1 MNTENGAELIV
12 GFVADLFFSVRIE
25 EAARRLDYRVI
36 WVEKADDV
44 APVDLEA
51 PERQWAEHLQGR
63 GAVLLDDLSRW
74 APALIIFDLNNDQIP
89 WKEWIELIT
98 SVPATRRIPV
108 MCFGSHMDVETMR
121 AAKEAGA
128 DVVLAR
134 SRFVKEL
141 PDLIKKYAR
150 SIDDEALR
158 ETCQQPL
165 SQKAVEGLEEFNR
178 GEFYEAHEYLEEAW
192 MADESLG
199 RNLYRGV
206 LQVAVAYYHILQ
218 GNHNGAAKLFLR
230 VRQWIDPL
238 PATCRGVDVARLRAE
253 AREVHEELLRLG
265 PERIGEFDRSLLRPV
280 HFVLPEDRN
289 H

>member
-1 MNTENGAELIV
+1 MNAESVAPLIV
-12 GFVADLFFSVRIE
+12 GFVSDLLFSVRIE
-25 EAARRLDYRVI
+25 EVARHLDYRVKWI
-36 WVEKADDV
+36 EKAGDV
-44 APVDLEA
+44 AAADPRV

-108 MCFGSHMDVETMR
+108 MCFGSHMDVETMQ
-121 AAKEAGA
+121 AAKVAGA
-128 DVVLAR
+128 DVVLSR

-141 PDLIKKYAR
+141 PSLIQKYAR
-150 SIDDEALR
+150 SIDDEALK
-158 ETCQQPL
+158 ETCRQPL
-165 SQKAVEGLEEFNR
+165 SHRAVEGLEEFNR

-192 MADESLG
+192 MADETLG

-218 GNHNGAAKLFLR
+218 GNYNGAAKLFLR
-230 VRQWIDPL
+230 MRQWIDPL

-280 HFVLPEDRN
+280 HFVLPQSRN

>member
-141 PDLIKKYAR
+141 PDLINKYAR

-238 PATCRGVDVARLRAE
+238 PPTCRGVDVARLRAE

>member
-36 WVEKADDV
+36 WIEKADDV

>member
-238 PATCRGVDVARLRAE
+238 PPTCRGVDVARLRAE

-280 HFVLPEDRN
+280 HFVMPEDRN

>member
-265 PERIGEFDRSLLRPV
+265 PERIEEFDRSLLRPV
-280 HFVLPEDRN
+280 HFVLPEGRN

>member
-36 WVEKADDV
+36 WIEKADDV

-121 AAKEAGA
+121 AAREAGA

-141 PDLIKKYAR
+141 PDLINKYAR

-280 HFVLPEDRN
+280 HFVMPEDRN

>member
-280 HFVLPEDRN
+280 HFVMPEDRN

>member
-63 GAVLLDDLSRW
+63 GAVLFDDLSRW

-280 HFVLPEDRN
+280 HFVLPEGRN

>member
-280 HFVLPEDRN
+280 HFVLPEGRN